1 MIMSNFGTTVVS
13 VKKEDISIIACWGQN
28 LNLVDDSLSRFDRQ
42 VIEEQTCKGNPQ
54 NATHMMSEYFP
65 SSTFWI
71 PTLFLKLAFKRW
83 SVNCVSR
90 VTRVLLSPH
99 DRSRFR
105 ILCFFSFYQ
114 FSSLTV
120 FMFNIRGRNWSP
132 LNNTP
137 AVYSLVWLVGINLN
151 SKSDVTCWY
160 IPQIGLEVRLRWNCE
175 CIPDIL
181 VLLKFL
187 FAIGL
192 GFTFCRWLDLRIC
205 FAKQRISGAH
215 FHPITAPLLSP
226 QPYIA
231 AH

>member
-1 MIMSNFGTTVVS
+1 MIMSNFGTTVVN
-13 VKKEDISIIACWGQN
+13 VKKEDISIIARWGQN

-54 NATHMMSEYFP
+54 NATHMMSEFFP

-90 VTRVLLSPH
+90 VTRVLLPSH

-120 FMFNIRGRNWSP
+120 FMFNIRRSECCSP
-132 LNNTP
+132 PTP

-151 SKSDVTCWY
+151 SKFAVSLKYSENW
-160 IPQIGLEVRLRWNCE
+160 VRNPSELNLWIHLSCSTSNTGCFGE
-175 CIPDIL
+175 NM
-181 VLLKFL
+181 LKDF
-187 FAIGL
+187 
-192 GFTFCRWLDLRIC
+192 
-205 FAKQRISGAH
+205 
-215 FHPITAPLLSP
+215 
-226 QPYIA
+226 
-231 AH
+231 

>member
-1 MIMSNFGTTVVS
+1 MPHTWCLSFSLLNILNSDFVFKTC
-13 VKKEDISIIACWGQN
+13 IQN
-28 LNLVDDSLSRFDRQ
+28 
-42 VIEEQTCKGNPQ
+42 K
-54 NATHMMSEYFP
+54 
-65 SSTFWI
+65 
-71 PTLFLKLAFKRW
+71 

-90 VTRVLLSPH
+90 VTRVLLPSH

-151 SKSDVTCWY
+151 SKSDVTCWC
-160 IPQIGLEVRLRWNCE
+160 IPQIGLEICLRWICE

-181 VLLKFL
+181 VLPTFL
-187 FAIGL
+187 CANGVCFS
-192 GFTFCRWLDLRIC
+192 FCRWLDLRIC

-226 QPYIA
+226 QTYIA